1 MINKFFEL
9 LFLFL
14 FGSLIGYILEFF
26 YRNLIDKE
34 YINPGFLKGPYIPI
48 YGFGL
53 ILLNLFSYFS
63 FNLFYKIILFGIV
76 ATLIEL
82 LTGLFFLKF
91 FKLKLWD
98 YSYLKFNYKGIIA
111 PLFSIYWILL
121 SLFYYLF
128 LHPLMNLILNYVF
141 SNQFLLFLGGII
153 FGILLIDFGIA
164 FNLSY
169 KIRKLLLNT
178 KVKRINLSFSE
189 FRKRTKIELNEKFKN
204 HFKNHLKN
212 KGVR

>member
-128 LHPLMNLILNYVF
+128 LHPLMSLILNYVF

-204 HFKNHLKN
+204 HFKNYLKN

>member
-111 PLFSIYWILL
+111 PLFSIYLILL

-128 LHPLMNLILNYVF
+128 LHPLMSLILNYVF

>member
-128 LHPLMNLILNYVF
+128 LHPLMNLILNYIF

-204 HFKNHLKN
+204 HFKNYLKN

>member
-1 MINKFFEL
+1 M
-9 LFLFL
+9 
-14 FGSLIGYILEFF
+14 S
-26 YRNLIDKE
+26 
-34 YINPGFLKGPYIPI
+34 
-48 YGFGL
+48 
-53 ILLNLFSYFS
+53 
-63 FNLFYKIILFGIV
+63 
-76 ATLIEL
+76 
-82 LTGLFFLKF
+82 
-91 FKLKLWD
+91 
-98 YSYLKFNYKGIIA
+98 
-111 PLFSIYWILL
+111 
-121 SLFYYLF
+121 
-128 LHPLMNLILNYVF
+128 LILNYVF

>member
-128 LHPLMNLILNYVF
+128 LHPLMSLILNYVF

>member
-1 MINKFFEL
+1 MISKFFEL

-14 FGSLIGYILEFF
+14 VGSLIGYVLELI

-34 YINPGFLKGPYIPI
+34 YINPGFLKGPYVPI

-53 ILLNLFSYFS
+53 ILLNLFSYLP
-63 FNLFYKIILFGIV
+63 FNLFYKIILFGVV
-76 ATLIEL
+76 ATLLEL

-111 PLFSIYWILL
+111 PLFSIYWIIL
-121 SLFYYLF
+121 SWLYSLF
-128 LHPLMNLILNYVF
+128 LHPLMNSIFEYIFYN
-141 SNQFLLFLGGII
+141 SFLLFFSGVLFGII
-153 FGILLIDFGIA
+153 LIDFGIS

-169 KIRKLLLNT
+169 KIRKIFLNA
-178 KVKRINLSFSE
+178 KAKKKNLSFRE
-189 FRKRTKIELNEKFKN
+189 FRNRTKIELNDKLRKY
-204 HFKNHLKN
+204 FKNHLKN
-212 KGVR
+212 KGVK